1 MNATGHS
8 IGCSCA
14 VCVAGRNNTAI
25 LNRDHKRHVRQQD
38 CCHEDGHGSNQSA
51 SGASTESACSCPGS
65 TSKSEQSQ
73 DGCSCSE
80 GTENIDKTILAR
92 IITAAIL
99 LVLGVFIDA
108 GQWIKLGIFL
118 VGLVVIGYDIIY
130 RAVNNLLKNR
140 FFDENLLM
148 SLACIG
154 AFCIGEYAEG
164 MLVMLLY
171 QVGEMFQDYA
181 TGKSRQSI
189 RSLVDLRP
197 ETVNVLRENEIVNI
211 AAESCNIGDIMAVK
225 PGERIALDGIIIE
238 GETTLD
244 TSALTGESLAR
255 PLAVGES
262 VFSGCVNLSG
272 LIKVKVTAGL
282 EQSAVSRIMEL
293 VEEAAE
299 KKAEPEKF
307 ITKFAKVYTPVV
319 FIAAVIVAI
328 APPLLFGQDWYSW
341 IYRALTF
348 LVISCPC
355 ALVISVPL
363 TYFAGIGGASK
374 KGVLFKGSNSMDV
387 MSRVGTVVFDKT
399 GTLTTGRFQVTDVKS
414 QSGVRYEKL
423 LETAA
428 YAESFSDHPL
438 ACSIVTAY
446 GREID
451 KSRISEYSEE
461 RGKGVS
467 AFIDGSFVMAGNK
480 TFMEGSGI
488 EVGQEASATTV
499 HVASD
504 GKYMGRIE
512 LGDTNKPD
520 AAETVN
526 GLKNSQIGEVMITG
540 DNKEAASKTADSLGI
555 SEFYAQCLPEDKSR
569 ILGDIIDSR
578 EEAVAFVGDGIN
590 DAPVLT
596 MADVGIAMGGLGA
609 DAAIEAADV
618 VIMNDE
624 PSKILTAINSA
635 VRTNSIVKQN
645 IAFAL
650 VVKAIFLVLGVLG
663 YSAMAT
669 AIFADVGVSL
679 LAILNAMRASK

>member
-1 MNATGHS
+1 MNATGHN
-8 IGCSCA
+8 IDCGCA
-14 VCVAGRNNTAI
+14 VCAAGRSNTAI
-25 LNRDHKRHVRQQD
+25 LNRDHKRHVHEQD
-38 CCHEDGHGSNQSA
+38 CCHQDEHGHNQSTCA
-51 SGASTESACSCPGS
+51 ASTESACSCHEHTNEREHS
-65 TSKSEQSQ
+65 H

-80 GTENIDKTILAR
+80 GTETIDKTILAR
-92 IITAAIL
+92 IITAAVL
-99 LVLGVFIDA
+99 LVLGVFLEV

-130 RAVNNLLKNR
+130 SAINNLLKNR

-171 QVGEMFQDYA
+171 QIGEMFQGYA
-181 TGKSRQSI
+181 TGKSRKSI

-197 ETVNVLRENEIVNI
+197 ETVNVLRGNEMVNI
-211 AAESCNIGDIMAVK
+211 AAGSCEIGDIMVVK

-255 PLAVGES
+255 PLAAGEE
-262 VFSGCVNLSG
+262 VLSGCVNLSG

-282 EQSAVSRIMEL
+282 GQSAVSRIMEL
-293 VEEAAE
+293 VEEAAG

-328 APPLLFGQDWYSW
+328 VPPLLFGQDWYSW

-387 MSRVGTVVFDKT
+387 MSGVRTVVFDKT
-399 GTLTTGRFQVTDVKS
+399 GTLTTGRFQVTEVKP
-414 QSGVRYEKL
+414 QSGVRHEKL

-438 ACSIVTAY
+438 ARSIVLAFE
-446 GREID
+446 GEID

-467 AFIDGSFVMAGNK
+467 AFIDGCFVMAGNK
-480 TFMEGSGI
+480 AFMEGSRI

-526 GLKNSQIGEVMITG
+526 GLKNSQIGTVMLTG
-540 DNKEAASKTADSLGI
+540 DNREAASKTAGSLGI

-578 EEAVAFVGDGIN
+578 EDAVAFVGDGIN

-596 MADVGIAMGGLGA
+596 LADVGIAMGGLGT

-618 VIMNDE
+618 VIMNDA

-635 VRTNSIVKQN
+635 VKTKSIVKQN

-650 VVKAIFLVLGVLG
+650 AVKAIFLVLGVLG

-679 LAILNAMRASK
+679 LAILNAMRASR